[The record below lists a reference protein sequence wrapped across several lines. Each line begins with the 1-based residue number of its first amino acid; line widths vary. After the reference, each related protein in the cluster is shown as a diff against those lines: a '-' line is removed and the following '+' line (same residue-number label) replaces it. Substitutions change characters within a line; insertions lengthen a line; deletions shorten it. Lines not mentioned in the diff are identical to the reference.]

1 MSSIS
6 IGLTTV
12 SPLFTTAPPVTLV
25 VEDTAAPVETA
36 IVPAASKYILLFTEL
51 AVQVP
56 VVIRSA
62 FISPVAS
69 LAVVVHCMSTCQLS
83 PETTGSVKPVTSVSV
98 ELFVITKSVSSF
110 SAKSQ

>member
-1 MSSIS
+1 M
-6 IGLTTV
+6 
-12 SPLFTTAPPVTLV
+12 TLV

-36 IVPAASKYILLFTEL
+36 IVPAASKYILLLTEL

-83 PETTGSVKPVTSVSV
+83 PETTGRVKPVTSVSV
-98 ELFVITKSVSSF
+98 ELFVTTKSAASF
-110 SAKSQ
+110 TAKSQ